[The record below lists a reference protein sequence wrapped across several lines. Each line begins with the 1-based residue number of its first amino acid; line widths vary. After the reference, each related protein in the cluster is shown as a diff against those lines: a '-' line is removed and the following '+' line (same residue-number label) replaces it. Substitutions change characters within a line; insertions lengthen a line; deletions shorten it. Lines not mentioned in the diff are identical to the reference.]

1 MKAAL
6 ALLMM
11 TVVLVVAEPT
21 ETEGEDFNGE
31 FFQGMETGFFLRDTP
46 QAYKDYDCPELNVDR
61 SLTDMLNKFF
71 VPIEMLLGL
80 LKNEEISQTFK
91 TVQVV
96 INSVISLVATV
107 DDYQG
112 SEFCS
117 GLFFGMHGSSML
129 LNVAKTF
136 TMKIEQVIADMN
148 DYEERASA
156 GRQKYISAES
166 KQRP

>member
-1 MKAAL
+1 M
-6 ALLMM
+6 
-11 TVVLVVAEPT
+11 
-21 ETEGEDFNGE
+21 
-31 FFQGMETGFFLRDTP
+31 
-46 QAYKDYDCPELNVDR
+46 DR

-80 LKNEEISQTFK
+80 LKNDEISQTFK

-117 GLFFGMHGSSML
+117 GLFFGMHGSSMPPSECDL
-129 LNVAKTF
+129 RARSIRLDDVGHSLETRVAYSIPQTSGGCMSSYPGPDRDRK
-136 TMKIEQVIADMN
+136 
-148 DYEERASA
+148 SLGH
-156 GRQKYISAES
+156 GRLGFK
-166 KQRP
+166 